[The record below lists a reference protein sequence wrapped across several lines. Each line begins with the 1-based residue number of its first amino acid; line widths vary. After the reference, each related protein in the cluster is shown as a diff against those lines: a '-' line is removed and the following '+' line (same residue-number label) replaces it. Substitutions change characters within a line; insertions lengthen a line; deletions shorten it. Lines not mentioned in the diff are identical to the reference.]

1 MTGRSQLISKILL
14 YLLKVQNTG
23 PMTESKTLSSLKADK
38 RVNLPSQCRDTL
50 PNLYTI
56 EFL

>member
-14 YLLKVQNTG
+14 TKVQNTG

>member
-14 YLLKVQNTG
+14 TKVQNTR
-23 PMTESKTLSSLKADK
+23 PMTESKTFSSMKADK
-38 RVNLPSQCRDTL
+38 RVNLPSQCGDTL